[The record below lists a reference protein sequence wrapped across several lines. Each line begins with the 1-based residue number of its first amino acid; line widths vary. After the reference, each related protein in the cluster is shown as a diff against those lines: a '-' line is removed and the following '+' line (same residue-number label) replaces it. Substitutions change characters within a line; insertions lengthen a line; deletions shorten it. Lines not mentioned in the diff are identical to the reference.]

1 MSYSQTL
8 MLSRALD
15 ADFSEGYEE
24 IQGKLNDAH
33 AQNEALVAERL
44 VLAEKIKTLEDQAK
58 GFAAEREG
66 FAAERAALQEE
77 VEAEKSARA
86 VLQEDVQAEKDLSS
100 ALGISAWEAMVSLE
114 DSLKQLGAVLPARC
128 HRPSE
133 IDITLQRLRGGCEV
147 CIPAARAYGDHC
159 AKAAWLTTLAS
170 VDKAGCAHIDALG
183 TRSVAVA
190 TAEEVSAAVRRTRK
204 ASKVLQQDF
213 WVARGHDAAA
223 ASFQAVQA
231 QQAKGKSP
239 AEDLEAGKR
248 GSSRGDK
255 V

>member
-1 MSYSQTL
+1 M
-8 MLSRALD
+8 
-15 ADFSEGYEE
+15 
-24 IQGKLNDAH
+24 
-33 AQNEALVAERL
+33 
-44 VLAEKIKTLEDQAK
+44 K
-58 GFAAEREG
+58 GFAAERT
-66 FAAERAALQEE
+66 ALQEE
-77 VEAEKSARA
+77 VEKEKSARA

-114 DSLKQLGAVLPARC
+114 DGLKQLGAVLPARC

-204 ASKVLQQDF
+204 ASKVLQ
-213 WVARGHDAAA
+213 
-223 ASFQAVQA
+223 
-231 QQAKGKSP
+231 
-239 AEDLEAGKR
+239 
-248 GSSRGDK
+248 
-255 V
+255 